1 MPGDGLIGHAAPVAA
16 FRAAFDTGAMPHAWL
31 LSGPPGIGKG
41 VFARAA
47 AAWVLAKG
55 APPDR
60 HAPCGLDF
68 DLSPDH
74 PTAALLAAG
83 SHLDFR
89 LVERVLNPNVKTSD
103 QKLRKEITID
113 QIVRRKDSKFEPPLN
128 ECLRTTPALGRWR
141 VVIID
146 AIDEMNRS
154 AANALLK
161 YLEEPPPGTLFLC
174 VSHAPGRL
182 LPTLRSRCR
191 RLAFRP
197 LGDTDT
203 AIVLRR
209 AAPDLSADDLAA
221 LVSVADGAPGRAL
234 RYAAS
239 GIAALTRS
247 LDDLA
252 AAPPGAV
259 TGLALG
265 LSRSLALKAATP
277 RYEAL
282 LDLAPA
288 HLARRARTASGVGLA
303 RTLTAWEAANA
314 LAASALASALDP
326 QAVSFELAMLV
337 AGARDR

>member
-1 MPGDGLIGHAAPVAA
+1 MLIGHASQVAA
-16 FRAAFDTGAMPHAWL
+16 FRAAFDTGVMPHAWL
-31 LSGPPGIGKG
+31 LTGPPGVGKG
-41 VFARAA
+41 TFARAA
-47 AAWVLAKG
+47 AAWVLARS
-55 APPDR
+55 APP
-60 HAPCGLDF
+60 HP
-68 DLSPDH
+68 LSPTGDDFELSADH

-89 LVERVLNPNVKTSD
+89 LVERVLDPKAKPSEAR
-103 QKLRKEITID
+103 LRKEIAID

-128 ECLRTTPALGRWR
+128 ECLRTTPALGGWR
-141 VVIID
+141 VVVID
-146 AIDEMNRS
+146 AIDDMNRN

-191 RLAFRP
+191 RLAFSA

-234 RYAAS
+234 RYADS
-239 GIAALTRS
+239 GIAALTRT
-247 LDDLA
+247 LDELA
-252 AAPPGAV
+252 AAPPGAA
-259 TGLALG
+259 TGLALT

-277 RYEAL
+277 RYEAF

-288 HLARRARTASGVGLA
+288 HLARTARARQGAALA
-303 RTLTAWEAANA
+303 RTLAAWESANA
-314 LAASALASALDP
+314 LAGSATALALDP
-326 QAVSFELAMLV
+326 QAVAFELATLV
-337 AGARDR
+337 SAAR

>member
-1 MPGDGLIGHAAPVAA
+1 MLVGHAAQVAA

-31 LSGPPGIGKG
+31 LTGPPGVGKG
-41 VFARAA
+41 AFARAA
-47 AAWVLAKG
+47 AAWVLARS
-55 APPDR
+55 APP
-60 HAPCGLDF
+60 HPLGPTGADF
-68 DLSPDH
+68 ELSPDH

-89 LVERVLNPNVKTSD
+89 LVERVINPNVKASD
-103 QKLRKEITID
+103 AKLRKEIAID

-128 ECLRTTPALGRWR
+128 ECLRTTPALGGWR
-141 VVIID
+141 VVVID
-146 AIDEMNRS
+146 AIDDMNRN

-191 RLAFRP
+191 RLAFQP

-209 AAPDLSADDLAA
+209 AVPDLSTEDLAA
-221 LVSVADGAPGRAL
+221 LVAVADGAPGRAL
-234 RYAAS
+234 RYADS
-239 GIAALTRS
+239 GIAALTRT
-247 LDDLA
+247 LDELA
-252 AAPPGAV
+252 AAPPGAA
-259 TGLALG
+259 TGLALS

-277 RYEAL
+277 RYEAF

-288 HLARRARTASGVGLA
+288 HLARRARTLTGAALA
-303 RTLTAWEAANA
+303 RTIAAWEAANE
-314 LAASALASALDP
+314 LASGAVALALDP
-326 QAVSFELAMLV
+326 QSVTFELATLI
-337 AGARDR
+337 AGARLK